1 MVEFINAISNKPL
14 LTILLLA
21 IASLCVIAVLV
32 MRSRREKKHREWV
45 AWSVCRH
52 PLTKQINP
60 FDNELLI
67 EIFEVQRKNA
77 VPKEYCITKN
87 DEIYADVIL
96 LKCQH
101 QLLYKFFQHD
111 AGFLAFKTK
120 HYDEGRLLFFRE
132 LYYMLKKYECEDYFC
147 KEEMNGE
154 YISSDGDYSSAYH
167 ARTYML
173 SPFGVVYFKLYYLS
187 YLYLKT
193 NPDGREAVAHVNP
206 EEFTDILNEKR
217 RTVENLR

>member
-1 MVEFINAISNKPL
+1 MAEFINAISNKTL

-21 IASLCVIAVLV
+21 IASLCVIAVLAI
-32 MRSRREKKHREWV
+32 RSRREKKHREWV
-45 AWSVCRH
+45 SWSVCRH

-77 VPKEYCITKN
+77 VPKEYCITEN
-87 DEIYADVIL
+87 DKFYANVIL
-96 LKCQH
+96 LECQH
-101 QLLYKFFQHD
+101 HLLYKFFQHD

-147 KEEMNGE
+147 KEEINGE
-154 YISSDGDYSSAYH
+154 YVSSVGEYSSYH
-167 ARTYML
+167 AWTYTL
-173 SPFGVVYFKLYYLS
+173 SPFGIVYFKLYYLS

-193 NPDGREAVAHVNP
+193 HPDGSEAVVHVNQ
-206 EEFTDILNEKR
+206 EDFIDILNEKR
-217 RTVENLR
+217 RTVERLM

>member
-1 MVEFINAISNKPL
+1 MAEFINAISNKPL
-14 LTILLLA
+14 LILLLA
-21 IASLCVIAVLV
+21 IASLCVIAGLA
-32 MRSRREKKHREWV
+32 MRSRREEKLRV
-45 AWSVCRH
+45 RIAWSVCKH
-52 PLTKQINP
+52 PLSKQLNP
-60 FDNELLI
+60 FDNELLY
-67 EIFEVQRKNA
+67 EIWEVQRKNA

-87 DEIYADVIL
+87 DEIYANVIL
-96 LKCQH
+96 LECQH

-111 AGFLAFKTK
+111 ADYLSFRAKRF
-120 HYDEGRLLFFRE
+120 DEGRLLFFRE
-132 LYYMLKKYECEDYFC
+132 LYHMLKKNECESYFC

-173 SPFGVVYFKLYYLS
+173 SPFGMVYFKLYYLS
-187 YLYLKT
+187 FLYLKT

-217 RTVENLR
+217 RTVERIQ